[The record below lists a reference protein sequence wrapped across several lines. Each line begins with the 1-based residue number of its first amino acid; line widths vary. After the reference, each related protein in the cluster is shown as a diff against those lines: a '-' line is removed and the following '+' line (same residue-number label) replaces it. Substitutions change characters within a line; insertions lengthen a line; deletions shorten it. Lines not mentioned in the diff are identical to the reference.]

1 MDALMPNNGLSF
13 FFLVIL
19 LLAVVFL
26 LQWVWRRPLS
36 DEAVHEMT
44 LDSSDS
50 EVTARPLMTPE
61 EATLF
66 NLIRLAAEEYFLVF
80 VKLPILQVV
89 SVVDTDEEARKSL
102 MRTIQPVRLD
112 VVLAHPGTLQST
124 MVVTFQKQ
132 EREGQQPE
140 KREQVVGTVLKA
152 AGIKVVV
159 LNLGQTYSV
168 EHVMGLLGLAE
179 DE

>member
-1 MDALMPNNGLSF
+1 MPSNGLSIL
-13 FFLVIL
+13 FLAAL
-19 LLAVVFL
+19 LVAVVFA

-36 DEAVHEMT
+36 HEAVDDVIA
-44 LDSSDS
+44 DSNES
-50 EVTARPLMTPE
+50 EVTARPLMTSE

-66 NLIRLAAEEYFLVF
+66 NLIRLAAQEYFLVF
-80 VKLPILQVV
+80 VKVPILQVV
-89 SVVDTDEEARKSL
+89 SVVDTDEEARKVL

-112 VVLAHPGTLQST
+112 VVLTHPGTLQST
-124 MVVTFQKQ
+124 MVVKFQKQ
-132 EREGQQPE
+132 EQEGQRSE

-159 LNLGQTYSV
+159 LHLGQTYSV
-168 EHVMGLLGLAE
+168 EHVVGLLGLAE